1 MYSYVFVL
9 CITYSYATKLHLET
23 FLLHNFIIPM
33 WNIHN
38 LHIKHLKKT
47 FIITRQNITEHQFEC
62 LFSWL
67 TQSWLIATQN
77 QSMQKKRQNSTD
89 LAFATAFPRPRP
101 TTLRKM
107 IEAQEIR
114 SDWYWARSESG
125 LLPTNQIQT
134 NCWWNLEFGSKPA
147 KGKGGSKVKTLSKAK
162 RRRLDLQLHQTGP
175 WSGKS
180 FISVASYLLVW
191 VWTDLRCSQQSVPMH
206 CWVQEKQSDWCQL
219 GDLGSQEKMV
229 KH

>member
-1 MYSYVFVL
+1 MSLFL
-9 CITYSYATKLHLET
+9 TYTILVDCDPTSIHAKEKTKFHWSRFRNSVSSSPECVQQHRERWLR
-23 FLLHNFIIPM
+23 
-33 WNIHN
+33 
-38 LHIKHLKKT
+38 LKKSVQ
-47 FIITRQNITEHQFEC
+47 IGIG
-62 LFSWL
+62 
-67 TQSWLIATQN
+67 
-77 QSMQKKRQNSTD
+77 
-89 LAFATAFPRPRP
+89 
-101 TTLRKM
+101 
-107 IEAQEIR
+107 
-114 SDWYWARSESG
+114 SG
-125 LLPTNQIQT
+125 LNLG
-134 NCWWNLEFGSKPA
+134 CWWNSEFGSKPA
-147 KGKGGSKVKTLSKAK
+147 KGKGGSKVKTLSKVK